1 MEITQETPQTEN
13 NEIIFN
19 KVIEISSD
27 KNNLFKITFLANK
40 SHLNIKAQQKNNLF
54 INSYSNI
61 SSMEKI
67 KENKYFSICDNLKEI
82 CIEIES
88 RINLKEIFVTEKEN
102 NLILL
107 ITLPAIKVKEIQFV
121 LKKEEKMEK
130 EKISELTQ
138 IIIEMK
144 NEINKLKNENKD
156 LENKYNKKF
165 EEIAKQHKNEID
177 ELKNMILNQTKEINL
192 LKEKIEPI
200 QIKDL
205 KSSKILEGK
214 EEYAFINSLFS
225 KKPFFNLIYSATRDG
240 SYPEDFHRK
249 CDNKGPT
256 ITLIKTNDNR
266 KFGGYI
272 SKNRQYGNENAVS
285 EKDKNAFIF
294 TIDKRKKYNIKN
306 ENTDAFSYSSIRGP
320 NFTVNLGFYCNEDS
334 GNMFLPRNSYESKNN
349 INYDS
354 LNDYE
359 FAGKNNFQAVEIEV
373 FQVIET

>member
-1 MEITQETPQTEN
+1 M
-13 NEIIFN
+13 
-19 KVIEISSD
+19 
-27 KNNLFKITFLANK
+27 
-40 SHLNIKAQQKNNLF
+40 
-54 INSYSNI
+54 
-61 SSMEKI
+61 
-67 KENKYFSICDNLKEI
+67 
-82 CIEIES
+82 
-88 RINLKEIFVTEKEN
+88 TEKEN

-165 EEIAKQHKNEID
+165 EEIAQQHKNEID

-272 SKNRQYGNENAVS
+272 SKNRQYGNENEVS

-294 TIDKRKKYNIKN
+294 TINKRKKYNIKN
-306 ENTDAFSYSSIRGP
+306 ENTNAFS
-320 NFTVNLGFYCNEDS
+320 
-334 GNMFLPRNSYESKNN
+334 
-349 INYDS
+349 
-354 LNDYE
+354 
-359 FAGKNNFQAVEIEV
+359 
-373 FQVIET
+373 

>member
-1 MEITQETPQTEN
+1 M
-13 NEIIFN
+13 
-19 KVIEISSD
+19 
-27 KNNLFKITFLANK
+27 
-40 SHLNIKAQQKNNLF
+40 
-54 INSYSNI
+54 
-61 SSMEKI
+61 
-67 KENKYFSICDNLKEI
+67 
-82 CIEIES
+82 
-88 RINLKEIFVTEKEN
+88 TEKEN
-102 NLILL
+102 NLVLL

-205 KSSKILEGK
+205 KSSKIFEGK

-240 SYPEDFHRK
+240 SYPENFHRK

-272 SKNRQYGNENAVS
+272 SKNRQYGNENEVS

-294 TIDKRKKYNIKN
+294 TINKRKKYNIKN

-320 NFTVNLGFYCNEDS
+320 NFTINLGFYINEDS
-334 GNMFLPRNSYESKNN
+334 GNMFSPRNSYERKNN
-349 INYDS
+349 INYNS
-354 LNDYE
+354 FSDYE
-359 FAGKNNFQAVEIEV
+359 FAGKNYFQAVEIEV